1 MESSLFGF
9 LFGKTTTTVADVDE
23 PQPPPAQLDPFKIP
37 MKIDEHVMDNCCSVD
52 GTVHPG
58 DHLLF
63 IHELC
68 ELFKCVGISPSQV
81 KRKLFS
87 LSLKGRAEEWYRPL
101 KDGPSIAW
109 EEIVPLFYS
118 KFYPPSEIHK
128 NCNRIYNFWP
138 HDGESIA
145 QAWGRLKLLML
156 KCPIHE
162 LPSNIVIDNFYARL
176 TLHEKEFSDAS
187 CFGSF
192 THMKEDA
199 KWNLLD
205 RIQENAEGWENNK
218 GRKSGINYDYEC
230 IKAFM
235 GTDDFYNVSTVY
247 GLDSQILAN
256 YFKAFASYLDVPK
269 KDWNKYHAPYKDS
282 ISCIPAKA
290 TEVCTVDSFLP
301 EPYFEKTPFPA
312 KVKEH
317 STLVSVLNKSTKRA
331 VEPDEKITIK
341 SPVAIVKDLVTKD
354 V

>member
-1 MESSLFGF
+1 VGHQDYFLAPLLGSEALLKSGIGKGNRRCEYCFYFCLLFLFYFAIESSPFGF
-9 LFGKTTTTVADVDE
+9 LFGNTTTAAHVDE
-23 PQPPPAQLDPFKIP
+23 PPPPSQLDPFKIP
-37 MKIDEHVMDNCCSVD
+37 MKIVERAMDNCYSGD

-63 IHELC
+63 IYELC
-68 ELFKCVGISPSQV
+68 ELFKYACISPSQV

-87 LSLKGRAEEWYRPL
+87 LSLKGRAEEWYQLL

-109 EEIVPLFYS
+109 EEIVPLFYF

-128 NCNRIYNFWP
+128 DRNRIYNFWP

-162 LPSNIVIDNFYARL
+162 LLSNIVIDNFYARL
-176 TLHEKEFSDAS
+176 TLHEKEFLDAS

-192 THMKEDA
+192 THMKEDG

-205 RIQENAEGWENNK
+205 CIQENAEGRENDK

-235 GTDDFYNVSTVY
+235 GTDDFHNVSNVY

-256 YFKAFASYLDVPK
+256 CFKAFASYLDVPK
-269 KDWNKYHAPYKDS
+269 KD
-282 ISCIPAKA
+282 
-290 TEVCTVDSFLP
+290 
-301 EPYFEKTPFPA
+301 
-312 KVKEH
+312 
-317 STLVSVLNKSTKRA
+317 
-331 VEPDEKITIK
+331 
-341 SPVAIVKDLVTKD
+341 
-354 V
+354 